1 MGVFMVVTHGRS
13 SLDLYSLRLSQYLDV
28 PALHTDIY
36 QELSKVFNRFLP
48 PSIVAF
54 TLKSLNF
61 IRRLKATPG
70 VPHLPNHHLGRFTR
84 LLRKP
89 FIITVHDLIR
99 YLDTVGY
106 LGSPLIR
113 RPGKWDALGFTL
125 DFKAVR
131 KALRVIAPS
140 NQTKKDLVKLLR
152 VPEWKIKVIH
162 HGVDRVFKPTFSK
175 RPCEEP
181 YILYVGSEHPR
192 KNLKTLLR
200 AFSLLKKDSR
210 YRRLKLVKVGR
221 AGGGEC
227 DFRGETMRMVKALKI
242 ENDVVF
248 TGWCS
253 SEDLASYYSQAE
265 VFAFPSVYEGFGWPP
280 LEAMACG
287 CPVVSSN
294 ASSMPEILGGA
305 ALLVNPYDVEGWR
318 QALDRVLSSD
328 RLRSRLSAL
337 GMGRAKNFTW
347 EKTAKQ
353 TLEVYMEVER
363 LL

>member
-1 MGVFMVVTHGRS
+1 M
-13 SLDLYSLRLSQYLDV
+13 
-28 PALHTDIY
+28 
-36 QELSKVFNRFLP
+36 
-48 PSIVAF
+48 
-54 TLKSLNF
+54 
-61 IRRLKATPG
+61 
-70 VPHLPNHHLGRFTR
+70 
-84 LLRKP
+84 
-89 FIITVHDLIR
+89 
-99 YLDTVGY
+99 
-106 LGSPLIR
+106 
-113 RPGKWDALGFTL
+113 
-125 DFKAVR
+125 
-131 KALRVIAPS
+131 IAPS